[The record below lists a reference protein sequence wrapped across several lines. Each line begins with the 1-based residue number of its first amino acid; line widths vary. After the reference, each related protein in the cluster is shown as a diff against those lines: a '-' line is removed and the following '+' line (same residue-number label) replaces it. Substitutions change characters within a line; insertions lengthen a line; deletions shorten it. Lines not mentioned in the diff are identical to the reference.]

1 MTQIRSMAQPVT
13 RRPGELGVHSL
24 DRFNFMVP
32 DLKQAETFYGEFG
45 LDLREEN
52 GALAMYTHGNP
63 HKWGSVSEGKRK
75 AMQFLSFGCF
85 EDDMPAFRKRLDD
98 MRIERLDP
106 PKGFE
111 SNGLWFR
118 DPNGMLLEI
127 RVAEKSSP
135 NVKSDV
141 EAYGGAP
148 ARQNAPNRSKA
159 PRVRPR
165 RLAHIL
171 VFATDIPKTIAFYR
185 DVLGM
190 RLSDRSGDMI
200 CFMHGIH
207 GSDHHMIAF
216 VKSDGPGLHH
226 LSWDVPSINDIGLG
240 ANHMAEKGFEKGW
253 GLGRHVLGSNFFH
266 YIRDPWGSY
275 SEYSSDIDY
284 VPVDH
289 DWQAGDHPPEDSFYV
304 WGPNPPEDFAH
315 NYELVK

>member
-32 DLKQAETFYGEFG
+32 DLKQAEQFYGEFG
-45 LDLREEN
+45 LDLKDEN
-52 GALAMYTHGNP
+52 GSLALYTEGHP
-63 HKWGSVSEGKRK
+63 HKWGSVSEGPRK
-75 AMQFLSFGCF
+75 ALQFISFGCF
-85 EDDMPAFRKRLDD
+85 EEDMPAFRKRLED
-98 MRIERLDP
+98 MRVEQLDA

-118 DPNGMLLEI
+118 DPNGVLLEI

-135 NVKSDV
+135 NAKSEVDV
-141 EAYGGAP
+141 YGGQP
-148 ARQNAPNRSKA
+148 SRQNAPNRSKA

-171 VFATDIPKTIAFYR
+171 IFARDIPKTIAFYR

-216 VKSDGPGLHH
+216 VKSEGPGLHH
-226 LSWDVPSINDIGLG
+226 LSWDVASINDIGLG
-240 ANHMAEKGFEKGW
+240 ASHMAEKGFEKGW

-289 DWQAGDHPPEDSFYV
+289 TWQAGDHPPEDSFYV
-304 WGPNPPEDFAH
+304 WGPNPPQDFAH
-315 NYELVK
+315 NYEVVK